1 MRSEWEFCTLFLHFT
16 FFYKAKFFWKNKE
29 LGERLSNI
37 MEKRRNL
44 EKITKNRWENFMGKL
59 WKCFC
64 CRGQMLK
71 FPYFDKKYR
80 DIILYNQ

>member
-37 MEKRRNL
+37 MEKKKKFGKNH
-44 EKITKNRWENFMGKL
+44 EKPVENFMGKL
-59 WKCFC
+59 WKCF
-64 CRGQMLK
+64 
-71 FPYFDKKYR
+71 
-80 DIILYNQ
+80 

>member
-44 EKITKNRWENFMGKL
+44 EKITKNRWKILWENSGNVFVAGVR
-59 WKCFC
+59 C
-64 CRGQMLK
+64 
-71 FPYFDKKYR
+71 
-80 DIILYNQ
+80 

>member
-44 EKITKNRWENFMGKL
+44 EKITKNRWEIL
-59 WKCFC
+59 WENS
-64 CRGQMLK
+64 GNA
-71 FPYFDKKYR
+71 FDTGGR
-80 DIILYNQ
+80 C